1 MATIHSL
8 GQYFT
13 TNLVLKKKLVEM
25 IKNEPDVILEPSIG
39 RGDLIISVK
48 EKFPQS
54 SIDMYEIDNTIELL
68 NGIDKCD
75 VIYGDFLEQDIKK
88 RYKTIIGN
96 PTPDIMSTAHNQF
109 PRRSHLARGFHDNSP
124 LLFSIIEQST

>member
-13 TNLVLKKKLVEM
+13 TNLELKKKLVEM

-54 SIDMYEIDNTIELL
+54 SIDMYENHTERTDGSVLKQLSDNPYKL
-68 NGIDKCD
+68 NVLTG
-75 VIYGDFLEQDIKK
+75 L
-88 RYKTIIGN
+88 
-96 PTPDIMSTAHNQF
+96 
-109 PRRSHLARGFHDNSP
+109 
-124 LLFSIIEQST
+124 